1 MSWRIK
7 LHRKIQDN
15 PISSSLEIMWL
26 LSSFLLK
33 ANHKE
38 KSFYIWLEKIT
49 IWPWQFVSSMSKLAD
64 EYEVSKTKIY
74 RMVERLKMERILKH
88 EWNNKYSLF
97 TIINR
102 NKYQWD
108 ETQNETPLERQW
120 YTNNNDKEWKEYKL
134 IYNIQDFVDQR
145 NSIKELRQNWKT
157 VRGLPKTI
165 KITDR
170 LQKARYKVT
179 KEYTEEEIKNATN
192 KYIEKIENTIP
203 NEKRDWTHRY
213 SLFEFITRDKWLQNY
228 VNS

>member
-1 MSWRIK
+1 
-7 LHRKIQDN
+7 
-15 PISSSLEIMWL
+15 
-26 LSSFLLK
+26 
-33 ANHKE
+33 
-38 KSFYIWLEKIT
+38 
-49 IWPWQFVSSMSKLAD
+49 
-64 EYEVSKTKIY
+64 
-74 RMVERLKMERILKH
+74 MERILKH